1 MIGRQ
6 AESMTT
12 LSAMANGFV
21 HLVVN
26 FFNAVYNV
34 VNSRTPFNALNSF
47 TSAYSNLFNSDGWA
61 AVDTSINTLG
71 NTFNVY
77 EALLLRFRNFAKLVS
92 KQNDEDVDNGDNNNR
107 ELEQLQ
113 SSLDSLNDQLI
124 NVKELLKEVTCRY
137 DSLTQTDGRRRI
149 VSKECSIFRDQV
161 RKQALLKE

>member
-1 MIGRQ
+1 MKGKSSADTNQFSMTGRQ
-6 AESMTT
+6 AESMTA

-107 ELEQLQ
+107 ELE
-113 SSLDSLNDQLI
+113 
-124 NVKELLKEVTCRY
+124 RPFPAPRM
-137 DSLTQTDGRRRI
+137 TDML
-149 VSKECSIFRDQV
+149 SPKN
-161 RKQALLKE
+161 K